1 MRIVFGGYQIVAAGI
16 DSARVLWNT
25 MIVGAGNDSVLW
37 SIMIVVVDF
46 Q

>member
-16 DSARVLWNT
+16 DSVLWNT